1 MDNEKN
7 PVLGIDL
14 GTTFS
19 AIARWDGS
27 GARPYEGTTGDKAFQ
42 SVIYIDPKTNQVL
55 VGKIA
60 YNRGL
65 INPEFM
71 VLGVKRMMDDASQKI
86 NIGGAVYTP
95 VQLSSFILKQLYS
108 EVRAKFP
115 KGLFKSRG
123 TVVTVPYYFKAHQC
137 ENTRKAAEIAKI
149 ECVGL
154 IQEPISAALCYALQL
169 VQDHPEREEFTENIL
184 VFDLGGGTFD
194 LTLFRMDQ
202 KKDKLT
208 FQVLATGGDDRLGG
222 MDFDQ
227 SLIKLLLKKSR
238 ISLDGLSPLDERKAR
253 QKLID
258 AAITAKIALSMV
270 DQQDVIVADV
280 LPGKHMEI
288 AVSRREFEDCI
299 CQYVDKIKGIIDG
312 LWDTSRKKPGDVDR
326 VIKVGGSSL
335 MPCMGMLLTEMVGEG
350 KVYGN
355 IDPSLSVASGAAIY
369 AAYLDDRSVFNR
381 EIEIQQITSHSLGV
395 ETAGG
400 RFHILV
406 PRNRKTP
413 CEVIEVFGTEL
424 DNETSVNINVYQGSA
439 SLVKDNSLIGTIS
452 ISGLPPKPK
461 GQLDIEI
468 TFKVSEDNTLSA
480 IAEVEGKRKTA
491 TFKFG

>member
-1 MDNEKN
+1 
-7 PVLGIDL
+7 
-14 GTTFS
+14 
-19 AIARWDGS
+19 
-27 GARPYEGTTGDKAFQ
+27 
-42 SVIYIDPKTNQVL
+42 
-55 VGKIA
+55 
-60 YNRGL
+60 
-65 INPEFM
+65 
-71 VLGVKRMMDDASQKI
+71 
-86 NIGGAVYTP
+86 
-95 VQLSSFILKQLYS
+95 
-108 EVRAKFP
+108 
-115 KGLFKSRG
+115 
-123 TVVTVPYYFKAHQC
+123 
-137 ENTRKAAEIAKI
+137 
-149 ECVGL
+149 
-154 IQEPISAALCYALQL
+154 
-169 VQDHPEREEFTENIL
+169 
-184 VFDLGGGTFD
+184 
-194 LTLFRMDQ
+194 
-202 KKDKLT
+202 
-208 FQVLATGGDDRLGG
+208 
-222 MDFDQ
+222 
-227 SLIKLLLKKSR
+227 
-238 ISLDGLSPLDERKAR
+238 

-395 ETAGG
+395 ETSGE
-400 RFHILV
+400 RFHILI
-406 PRNRKTP
+406 PKNRKTP
-413 CEVIEVFGTEL
+413 CEVKEVFGTEL
-424 DNETSVNINVYQGSA
+424 DNETSLNINIYQGSA